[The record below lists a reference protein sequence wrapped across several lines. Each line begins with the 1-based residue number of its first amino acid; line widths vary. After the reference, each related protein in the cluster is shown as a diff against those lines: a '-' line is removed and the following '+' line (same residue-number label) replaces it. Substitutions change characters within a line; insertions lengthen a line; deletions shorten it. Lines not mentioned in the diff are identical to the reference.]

1 MTATELKQF
10 YEKLYF
16 HEVDGRDKIQGRLQL
31 SLTVLLVVGGALV
44 FLIQNFDYQAGAW
57 TPIRLM
63 FAFFVCAGSVALV
76 CAIVFFI
83 NAFLTSGYYFL
94 PDSSQT
100 ADYKQVLDRTYAK
113 YGEREKLISDAMD
126 QYLVGYY
133 IEYAAFNTRAN
144 DRRGAYVHL
153 CNGATIAAAVLF
165 IFAFLAFYFGDLDK
179 GKIKR
184 PTEVTISKPFDV
196 RIIDNRK

>member
-1 MTATELKQF
+1 M
-10 YEKLYF
+10 
-16 HEVDGRDKIQGRLQL
+16 
-31 SLTVLLVVGGALV
+31 
-44 FLIQNFDYQAGAW
+44 
-57 TPIRLM
+57 
-63 FAFFVCAGSVALV
+63 LV

-100 ADYKQVLDRTYAK
+100 ADYRQVLDRTYAK
-113 YGEREKLISDAMD
+113 YDEREKLISDAMD

-144 DRRGAYVHL
+144 DRRAAYVHL
-153 CNGATIAAAVLF
+153 CNGTTIAAAVLF